1 MGYYRSY
8 ILYFGW
14 MIPFIALYTIS
25 KARKYKQS
33 NNRKMEIIFG
43 IISLALIA
51 VTIYV
56 IAFIIYVS
64 FQFGAQTEEILY

>member
-1 MGYYRSY
+1 
-8 ILYFGW
+8 